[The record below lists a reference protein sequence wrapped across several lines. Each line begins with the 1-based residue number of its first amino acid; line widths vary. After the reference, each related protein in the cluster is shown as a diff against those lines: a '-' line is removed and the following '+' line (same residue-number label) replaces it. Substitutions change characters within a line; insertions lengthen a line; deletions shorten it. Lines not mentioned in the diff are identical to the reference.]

1 MAQYQVFHYYSK
13 GTSSRIDRL
22 SAFAWTLA
30 YYSTMSMCL
39 WKLLSVVASRLHIWK
54 ELLHS
59 FYLMFEDCSFFFFVS
74 FYWIQ
79 TWIITCFCLQL
90 LLLNPLVK
98 AQSSCG
104 NPVTDDVNDI
114 AKLVSSSYFKLFF
127 MLYNNHVIMVLRFLR
142 KVNKSW
148 LDSGECL
155 KYIYIH

>member
-1 MAQYQVFHYYSK
+1 MHLH
-13 GTSSRIDRL
+13 GHL
-22 SAFAWTLA
+22 P
-30 YYSTMSMCL
+30 YYSTMSTCS
-39 WKLLSVVASRLHIWK
+39 WKLISIVASRLHLWK
-54 ELLHS
+54 EWLQS
-59 FYLMFEDCSFFFFVS
+59 FYLMFGDCSFFFFVS

-114 AKLVSSSYFKLFF
+114 AKLVSNSYFKLFF
-127 MLYNNHVIMVLRFLR
+127 VFYNNHGIMVLRFLR

-148 LDSGECL
+148 LESMEYF
-155 KYIYIH
+155 KIYISINIRQFIKTKSFIAENRE